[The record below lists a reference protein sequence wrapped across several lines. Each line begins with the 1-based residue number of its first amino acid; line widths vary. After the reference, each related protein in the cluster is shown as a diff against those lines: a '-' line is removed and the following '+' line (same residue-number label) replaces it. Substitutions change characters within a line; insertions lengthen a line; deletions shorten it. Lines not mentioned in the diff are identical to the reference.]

1 LATFREQVESLTS
14 LSVST
19 TPTVL
24 ELDQFLIDGVIDVTN
39 RWLVIHPEDRELFM
53 DETGLQV
60 AQGANLDG
68 ADIISVVRAD
78 GITAGNFRPCRK
90 ISQAQQSQVLDTES
104 LSFASKYYPVYMLN
118 SDNSVAV
125 FPVPSDN
132 SGLDSYKI
140 YYVNNTP
147 LDGTGNSLTSADNTL
162 RSFPADKVYLVVL
175 YASIKTVGAVMGNSV
190 ISLTSVPPDVPT
202 LSTVSFSET
211 NSLSITATT
220 PTAISLTTVDY
231 TGLSSD
237 EDTGSVDDVTPTTVD
252 ISGATQ
258 PAYNG
263 NAVVGLADGT
273 LTVEMVDT
281 PLSVTDLTI
290 KAVPPD
296 VPSLTSISYNGPG
309 ASDAE
314 LTAVAAGSVLGSTTQ
329 PSYDTSVADT
339 AIALVTSKIAAAS
352 TFTSTNEDVELAA
365 SKLSEVGAVI
375 NDANLRIQD
384 QLNIFNEENIKYQ
397 ASVQESMAE
406 FQSQNQINLQNASN
420 SNNRLLQNAVQDAKV
435 VLDNNAQAIQKY
447 QTEIAEYQAEVN
459 TEVQE
464 WQANTTKDLQ
474 VWQQI
479 NAMALQ
485 EHSARM
491 QDALNLFNEENVEYQ
506 AEVQEKV
513 QQAQILNQESI
524 QNMQKALQIAIRDAD
539 KSQEHQVQEKIQDM
553 QAIIADNQRK
563 ITQYQAEASHY
574 ATQVNED
581 VQAYTSQ
588 LQGDVQQM
596 QAIIADNQN
605 LLAKYQAEISEYQ
618 AEVATE
624 TQEQSIK
631 MQQYQLLYNQL
642 KAEYDQ
648 AFMIAAPKQQAEA

>member
-1 LATFREQVESLTS
+1 MAFIDQVQDLTS
-14 LSVST
+14 LTVSDT
-19 TPTVL
+19 D
-24 ELDQFLIDGVIDVTN
+24 ELSQFLKDGVLDVTN
-39 RWLVIHPEDRELFM
+39 RWLLVRPQDIDLFIRVSG
-53 DETGLQV
+53 EQT
-60 AQGANLDG
+60 ANDSLALNG
-68 ADIISVVRAD
+68 VKIINVVRED
-78 GITAGNFRPCRK
+78 GTNNQWRNCRK
-90 ISQAQQSQVLDTES
+90 ISPALQYDVTDVDS
-104 LSFASKYYPVYMLN
+104 LNYASKINPAYTLLHNGKVN
-118 SDNSVAV
+118 V
-125 FPVPSDN
+125 FPSAAV
-132 SGLDSYKI
+132 GGADSFKV
-140 YYVNNTP
+140 YYVNNEPT
-147 LDGTGNSLTSADNTL
+147 DLTNNAALIHSHSDVQY
-162 RSFPADKVYLVVL
+162 FPADKVYLVSM
-175 YASIKTVGAVMGNSV
+175 YAGIKLLQATMGSSV

-211 NSLSITATT
+211 NSLSITTTT

-252 ISGATQ
+252 ISGAPE

-273 LTVEMVDT
+273 LTVDMQDT
-281 PLSVTDLTI
+281 PLSVTDLAI
-290 KAVPPD
+290 NAVPPD
-296 VPSLTSISYNGPG
+296 VPALTSISYSGPG
-309 ASDAE
+309 ASDAS
-314 LTAVAAGSVLGSTTQ
+314 LTAVAAGGVLGSTTQ
-329 PSYDTSVADT
+329 PSYNDSVAST
-339 AIALVTSKIAAAS
+339 ALALVTDTIVQANN
-352 TFTSTNEDVELAA
+352 FIDDNEDVELASA
-365 SKLSEVGAVI
+365 KLSEVQAKI
-375 NDANLRIQD
+375 NEANLIIQNE
-384 QLNIFNEENIKYQ
+384 LNEFNEENIKYQ

-420 SNNRLLQNAVQDAKV
+420 SNDRLLQNAAQDAKV
-435 VLDNNAQAIQKY
+435 IVDSNAQAIQKY

-491 QDALNLFNEENVEYQ
+491 QDALNLFNEQNVEYQ

-563 ITQYQAEASHY
+563 ITQYQAEAQHY

-596 QAIIADNQN
+596 QADLAANQN

-618 AEVATE
+618 AEVAAE
-624 TQEQSIK
+624 TQEQSVK
-631 MQQYQLLYNQL
+631 MQQYQLLYTQL

-648 AFMIAAPKQQAEA
+648 AFMIAAPQQQAGA

>member
-1 LATFREQVESLTS
+1 LATFQAQVQGLTS
-14 LSVST
+14 LSVGT
-19 TPTVL
+19 TPTTG
-24 ELDQFLIDGVIDVTN
+24 ELTEFLKDGVIDVTN
-39 RWLVIHPEDRELFM
+39 RWLAIHPQDIGDFQRKS
-53 DETGLQV
+53 DIIDSNGGLDLNS
-60 AQGANLDG
+60 AR
-68 ADIISVVRAD
+68 IISVVRENEAD
-78 GITAGNFRPCRK
+78 GSSDGSTAWRPCSK
-90 ISQAQQSQVLDTES
+90 ISPSMQSQVVDTES
-104 LSFASKYYPVYMLN
+104 LSFASKYHPVYMIDEN
-118 SDNSVAV
+118 GKINVYPTPDGTN
-125 FPVPSDN
+125 D
-132 SGLDSYKI
+132 GYRI
-140 YYVNNTP
+140 YYVNNVPTD
-147 LDGTGNSLTSADNTL
+147 LTNEVSLTYAHSDL
-162 RSFPADKVYLVVL
+162 KYFPSDKVYLVVL

-202 LSTVSFSET
+202 IGTVSYSPATET
-211 NSLSITATT
+211 DI
-220 PTAISLTTVDY
+220 
-231 TGLSSD
+231 
-237 EDTGSVDDVTPTTVD
+237 GSVSDVSTTTVD
-252 ISGATQ
+252 ISGAPE

-273 LTVEMVDT
+273 LTVEMEDT
-281 PLSVTDLTI
+281 ALSVTDLSI

-296 VPSLTSISYNGPG
+296 VPSLTSISYSDPG
-309 ASDAE
+309 ATDAS
-314 LTAVAAGSVLGSTTQ
+314 LTNVAAGGVLGSSTQ

-339 AIALVTSKIAAAS
+339 AIALVTSKIADAS

-406 FQSQNQINLQNASN
+406 FQSQNQMNIQNAAN

-435 VLDNNAQAIQKY
+435 ILDNNAQAIQKY
-447 QTEIAEYQAEVN
+447 QTEIAEYQAEVG

-474 VWQQI
+474 VWQQT

-491 QDALNLFNEENVEYQ
+491 QDALNLFNEQNVEYQ

-524 QNMQKALQIAIRDAD
+524 QNMQKDLARAQADAQSDSARRLQDAIQTTQATVANNAAL
-539 KSQEHQVQEKIQDM
+539 VQ
-553 QAIIADNQRK
+553 
-563 ITQYQAEASHY
+563 
-574 ATQVNED
+574 
-581 VQAYTSQ
+581 
-588 LQGDVQQM
+588 
-596 QAIIADNQN
+596 
-605 LLAKYQAEISEYQ
+605 KYQTEISHYQ
-618 AEVATE
+618 AEVAAE
-624 TQEQSIK
+624 TQEQSTK

-648 AFMIAAPKQQAEA
+648 AFMIAAPRQQAEA